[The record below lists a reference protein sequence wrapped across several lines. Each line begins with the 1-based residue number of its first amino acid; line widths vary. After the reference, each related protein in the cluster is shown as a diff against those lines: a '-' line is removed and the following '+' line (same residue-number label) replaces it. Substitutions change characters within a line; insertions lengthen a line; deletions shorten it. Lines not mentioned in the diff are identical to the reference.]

1 MQLKGYI
8 YAFISAIF
16 FGMAGILVKN
26 GYSEHFTPVDLLML
40 QYIIADIILIIICE
54 IKFKNELKL
63 SKKMYKKLFIQG
75 AVWNTL
81 MTVCFY
87 SSFKYLDVAVAT
99 MLLYTYP
106 AMVAAA
112 SYIFFKQKISK
123 VKIGAITGTFVGCL
137 MVLNMFSGN
146 HKILSPAGITFG
158 ILAAVFYSFMNI
170 YAKNIV
176 DNIHPLIVT
185 FYTTTFSLF
194 VLLIFNFKFLYKLPL
209 VTFNSALN
217 AGLLSFFCEI
227 IPLTLLYSAIKY
239 IGPVSTSIISTM
251 ELPSS
256 AVMSYIF
263 LGEKLNAFQGAG
275 IIIVIISIIILRRN
289 SK

>member
-1 MQLKGYI
+1 MQLKGYL
-8 YAFISAIF
+8 YAVISAIL
-16 FGMAGILVKN
+16 FGTAGIFVKQ
-26 GYSEHFTPVDLLML
+26 GYSEHFSPVDLLML
-40 QYIIADIILIIICE
+40 QYMIADIILILICK
-54 IKFKNELKL
+54 IKFKNGFKL
-63 SKKMYKKLFIQG
+63 SKTMYKKLFIQG

-112 SYIFFKQKISK
+112 SFIFFNVKISK
-123 VKIGAITGTFVGCL
+123 IKIAAITGTFIGCL
-137 MVLNMFSGN
+137 MVLNLFSGKY
-146 HKILSPAGITFG
+146 KIFSPAGIIYG
-158 ILAAVFYSFMNI
+158 ILAAVFYTFMNI

-176 DNIHPLIVT
+176 DNIHPIIVT
-185 FYTTTFSLF
+185 FYTTTFSLL
-194 VLLIFNFKFLYKLPL
+194 VLFIFNFKFIYKLPL
-209 VTFNSALN
+209 VTFDAALN
-217 AGLLSFFCEI
+217 AGLLAFFCEI

-239 IGPVSTSIISTM
+239 IGPVLSSIISTI

-263 LGEKLNAFQGAG
+263 IGEKLSTLQAAG
-275 IIIVIISIIILRRN
+275 IIIVIISIILLRRN
-289 SK
+289 S